1 MEIGQLIAELAK
13 LDKAQVAEA
22 LHAGAPS
29 IWQEVFNKGHAT
41 ATAAAAE
48 KARTLEG
55 RATNAEAELTTVR
68 QQLTDAEK
76 NKPDVT
82 KIREQ
87 YQTEIGTLT
96 QKNEQ
101 TVNALKAELEK
112 ERKSTLLSSLK
123 AKLAAKIDP
132 EYADVKATQAE
143 GRIRITATGHEIM
156 QEGKEIP
163 FTPASG
169 QTAVDLLADEIIKAT
184 PAKFQ
189 LARTDNGGGTR
200 SDAGGGGGSS
210 NGNLASIRQRA
221 EAERKVQAERTGGKS
236 GAERLG
242 LKAPI
247 S

>member
-1 MEIGQLIAELAK
+1 MELDALIAELAK
-13 LDKAQVAEA
+13 LDKAKVADA
-22 LHAGAPS
+22 LHTGAPS

-41 ATAAAAE
+41 ATAAASE
-48 KARTLEG
+48 KSRTLET
-55 RATNAEAELTTVR
+55 RATNAEAELATVR

-87 YQTEIGTLT
+87 YQQEIGTLT
-96 QKNEQ
+96 QTKDGEI
-101 TVNALKAELEK
+101 TRLKGELEK
-112 ERKSTLLSSLK
+112 ERKSTIVEKLK
-123 AKLAAKIDP
+123 TKLNAKIDP
-132 EYADVKATQAE
+132 DYAEVQAAKAD

-189 LARTDNGGGTR
+189 LARTDTGGGTR
-200 SDAGGGGGSS
+200 SDAGGGGG
-210 NGNLASIRQRA
+210 GQGGLAAVRQKA
-221 EAERKVQAERTGGKS
+221 EAERKIAAERAGGKS

>member
-1 MEIGQLIAELAK
+1 MELDALIAELGK
-13 LDKAQVAEA
+13 LDKAKVADA
-22 LHAGAPS
+22 LHTGAPS

-41 ATAAAAE
+41 ATAASSE
-48 KARTLEG
+48 KVRALE
-55 RATNAEAELTTVR
+55 AKVTNAESELTTAR

-76 NKPDVT
+76 NKPDIT

-96 QKNEQ
+96 QTSEKKIND
-101 TVNALKAELEK
+101 LKAELER
-112 ERKSTLLSSLK
+112 ERKSTLVSNLK
-123 AKLAAKIDP
+123 AKLAAKIDSD
-132 EYADVKATQAE
+132 YAEVQATKADS
-143 GRIRITATGHEIM
+143 RIRITATGHEIM

-169 QTAVDLLADEIIKAT
+169 QTAIDLLANEIIKAT

-189 LARTDNGGGTR
+189 LATTDAGGGTR
-200 SDAGGGGGSS
+200 SDAGGGGGGG
-210 NGNLASIRQRA
+210 NGLAGIRAKA
-221 EAERKVQAERTGGKS
+221 EAERKVQAARTGGKS

-247 S
+247 A